1 MKTILISSI
10 ILCLITNVAFSVER
24 IDPYDVQY
32 MRKMD
37 ASETKLRR
45 DAVDASLLRTGAGWL
60 GTISGVII
68 LGLSADLENTSGTQ
82 STKSLLT
89 TLGIANIILGTVA
102 FLVKSP
108 KENDFE
114 NYMKYRIEEGKFSS
128 NTDIVP
134 IVAAKIYF

>member
-114 NYMKYRIEEGKFSS
+114 NYMKYRIEEGEFSS